1 MFCVTC
7 ADHRLEHMV
16 TQFAKSLPPKLFIHA
31 KQLKILESVGQG
43 THTHTHTHTYHIM
56 GCIVMLCVI
65 CCVGEYG
72 IVYKAHLTRG
82 GLPKLV
88 AVKTV
93 KGDTHTLTLSGTH
106 LHTHTHNHTPSLP
119 LPTHTL
125 SLTLCRL
132 HIHSP
137 SLPPS
142 SLQDSSTLLALKR

>member
-82 GLPKLV
+82 GLPRLV

-106 LHTHTHNHTPSLP
+106 LHTHTHTITHPPSPSPHTLYPSLSVVYTYT
-119 LPTHTL
+119 LP
-125 SLTLCRL
+125 
-132 HIHSP
+132 P
-137 SLPPS
+137 SLPPLS
-142 SLQDSSTLLALKR
+142 RILQHYLH